1 MRRTTLLTVT
11 MTALLILSACPAK
24 QEGAIEGT
32 VSPPNVSARITAFRN
47 GTAAATVDVNTPDG
61 RFSMPLAP
69 GVYDVSASAPSS
81 PFPMTFPGVVVE
93 PGKATALPPIE
104 LSPSS
109 STAVLSGKI
118 TPGGADTQVK
128 LIYEGK
134 ERAAAHT
141 DSDGKYEFIAL
152 PAGRYAVEASSPGY
166 AADTAE
172 LNLAENQRA
181 AQNVR
186 LLYVTAVDGVDWG
199 SGTIRATGMG
209 LPPKN
214 SPNATVRR
222 EMAKRAALADGE
234 RNLLKIIDQL
244 KVGPSQTVQSALG
257 KGKYVERIQGFIR
270 GYHVTAERE
279 LNGGGMELDLE
290 LPLTGRVGLSSY
302 IRDN

>member
-1 MRRTTLLTVT
+1 MRRTILLTLTATLLF
-11 MTALLILSACPAK
+11 ILSACPAK

-32 VSPPNVSARITAFRN
+32 VLPPNAGARITTIQN
-47 GTAAATVDVNTPDG
+47 GTATATLDVTTPDG
-61 RFSMPLAP
+61 RFRMTLAP
-69 GVYDVSASAPSS
+69 GVYDVAVTTPSS

-93 PGKATALPPIE
+93 PGKTTALPPIV

-118 TPGGADTQVK
+118 TPGGAETQVK

-134 ERAAAHT
+134 ERAAAHS

-152 PAGRYAVEASSPGY
+152 PAGRYTVEASSPGY
-166 AADTAE
+166 AADTVE

-186 LLYVTAVDGVDWG
+186 LLYVTAVDGVDWS

-234 RNLLKIIDQL
+234 RKLLKIIDQL

-270 GYHVTAERE
+270 GYRVTAERE

-290 LPLTGRVGLSSY
+290 LPLTGRGGLSSY

>member
-1 MRRTTLLTVT
+1 MRRAKLLTVT

-32 VSPPNVSARITAFRN
+32 VSPPNVSARITAFRD

-61 RFSMPLAP
+61 RFRMALAP

-93 PGKATALPPIE
+93 PGKATALPPIV

-109 STAVLSGKI
+109 SAAVLSGKI
-118 TPGGADTQVK
+118 FPGGADTQVK

-152 PAGRYAVEASSPGY
+152 PAGRYTVEASSPGY

-186 LLYVTAVDGVDWG
+186 LLYVTAVDGVDWS
-199 SGTIRATGMG
+199 SGAIRATGRG

-214 SPNATVRR
+214 SPNATIRR

-244 KVGPSQTVQSALG
+244 KVGPSQTVQAALG
-257 KGKYVERIQGFIR
+257 KDKYVERIQGFIR
-270 GYHVTAERE
+270 GYRVTAERE

-290 LPLTGRVGLSSY
+290 LPLTGRGGLSSY